1 MNSVSHSTRISN
13 TILHESL
20 PSERGSKSSIA
31 GLNEIRLQLA
41 GETIRERLS
50 ETMDVL
56 TLSSIV
62 GLSRSHFSRTFRKAL
77 GEPPHAHICRLRID
91 RAMKLMRESDSSL
104 SQIALAVG
112 FSDQAHF
119 SNIFRRATG
128 ATPSQW
134 RKSQLAIDV
143 LL

>member
-13 TILHESL
+13 SILHEGL

-50 ETMDVL
+50 ETMDVS